1 MTQRLYYDSSYL
13 TEWQTRICKTLERE
27 DGHYVMLEKTAFYP
41 HGGGQPCDEGT
52 IQGIA
57 VLDVISEEDEIL
69 HKVEQVPDETEVKC
83 EINWARRY
91 DHMQQHSGQHLLS
104 AVCRDL
110 YQAMTV
116 SFHLGADYCTV
127 DVDKPELS
135 QDQLR
140 AIEDEANHHIYLNH
154 PIVSYFVSGEEA
166 AKLPLVK
173 PPKVTDHIRIVEM
186 KEVEYNGCGGTH
198 VSATG
203 EIGIIKLLKIEKQ
216 KGNVRIYFKC
226 GRRAL
231 TEFNEDERILGLL
244 TSKLKVG
251 KEGIL
256 ERIEKWESE
265 QLQLQA
271 ELAGLKERNYEFVA
285 HELLSK
291 QAGGIIAHIFT
302 DMLLKDAQSVAA
314 KLIAETDSCVLLATE
329 ADSKVLL
336 AHNGK
341 ASVSCGGF
349 FKQHL
354 GEFRGKGGGS
364 DKQAQAGF
372 DSWEA
377 AHAFYEFCKINIQE

>member
-13 TEWQTRICKTLERE
+13 TEWQTHVSQTLERE
-27 DGHYVMLEKTAFYP
+27 DGLYVILEKTAFYP

-57 VLDVISEEDEIL
+57 VLDVIDENDEVL
-69 HKVEQVPDETEVKC
+69 HKVERFPEEPEVNC
-83 EINWARRY
+83 VINWNRRF

-110 YQAMTV
+110 YRAMTV
-116 SFHLGADYCTV
+116 SFHLGNDYCTI
-127 DVDKPELS
+127 DVDKPELT
-135 QDQLR
+135 QDQLS
-140 AIEDEANHHIYLNH
+140 AIEIDANRHIYLNH
-154 PIVSYFVSGEEA
+154 PILSYFVSGEEA

-186 KEVEYNGCGGTH
+186 KDVEYNGCGGTH

-203 EIGIIKLLKIEKQ
+203 EIGIIKLLKTEKQ

-226 GRRAL
+226 GKRAL
-231 TEFNEDERILGLL
+231 VEFSEDERILGLL
-244 TSKLKVG
+244 TSKFKVG

-265 QLQLQA
+265 QQQLQA
-271 ELAGLKERNYEFVA
+271 ELSRLKERNNEFIA
-285 HELLSK
+285 RELLTQQEGSL
-291 QAGGIIAHIFT
+291 IAHVFT
-302 DMLLKDAQSVAA
+302 DLLLKDAQNLAA
-314 KLIAETDSCVLLATE
+314 KLTAETNGFVVLATE
-329 ADSKVLL
+329 ADCKVLL
-336 AHNGK
+336 AHSG
-341 ASVSCGGF
+341 STPVSCGVF

-372 DSWEA
+372 ASWEDA
-377 AHAFYEFCKINIQE
+377 LAFYEFAKQTLPL